1 MLLGTSFQNDR
12 DRIYMWEAAWLGIQ
26 ANPVLGVGIG
36 NDRSDYEHWRT
47 VVADR
52 YGGHRYL
59 NPPEV
64 GVHNVYLQVAYELGA
79 LGLITYLA
87 FLGSWVLWCVQH
99 LRGRAR
105 RPGVSRGILWGVLA
119 ALAGIGAAAGLGIA
133 PAVAAAKRRL
143 PWRNWSGSQQ
153 CLPEASQ
160 LPDSSPR

>member
-1 MLLGTSFQNDR
+1 MAV
-12 DRIYMWEAAWLGIQ
+12 AAEEGGAFAVAAEL
-26 ANPVLGVGIG
+26 PDLLGVGIG

-119 ALAGIGAAAGLGIA
+119 ALAGSMTAGIFENNFFDAEVQTLLMLLFALALHAGLVEDDPAA
-133 PAVAAAKRRL
+133 PVAA
-143 PWRNWSGSQQ
+143 N
-153 CLPEASQ
+153 
-160 LPDSSPR
+160 